1 MKKLFL
7 LLAGFILLTAFNIAH
22 YQAVSESFVRF
33 HIIAE
38 SNSPYDQLVKL
49 RLRDYILS
57 VFSNELSASESK
69 AQTLAFLSENKQ
81 KIKEAA
87 DKYLMEIEYGS
98 QTEVT
103 LQKEYCPP
111 KKYAGFSLPFGKYD
125 SFKITIGEGNG
136 RNFFCVLFP
145 PVCVSSEMTGE
156 VDEILRSKKII
167 YKFKLFDKE
176 F

>member
-1 MKKLFL
+1 MKKLFFL
-7 LLAGFILLTAFNIAH
+7 VAGFILFTALNIAH

-57 VFSNELSASESK
+57 VFSDGLSASESK
-69 AQTLAFLSENKQ
+69 AQTLAYLSQNKQ

-87 DKYLMEIEYGS
+87 DNYLREIGYN
-98 QTEVT
+98 TKTHIT

-111 KKYAGFSLPFGKYD
+111 KKYSGFSLPYGKYD
-125 SFKITIGEGNG
+125 SFKITIGEGKG
-136 RNFFCVLFP
+136 KNFFCVLFP

-156 VDEILRSKKII
+156 VNEILENKKII